1 MSKLSRV
8 NTCLLVA
15 IVLVNG
21 YLVAMP
27 FVPSLIFRHNHGAT
41 AKKLTQKIQQS
52 SKSSSGGN
60 TPSKG
65 DEELIVPSM
74 GLDETVHE
82 GKYMNTLNLGLWH
95 RPNTSAPD
103 KGGNTVIVGHRFTY
117 TNPRGT
123 FYYLDKV
130 HQGDQIGLIWHGK
143 TYQYKVTTVKV
154 VPPTAVEIEN
164 NTASPQLTL
173 YTCTPLWWPKDRL
186 VVIATPLTE
195 TQP

>member
-1 MSKLSRV
+1 MSKLSRI
-8 NTCLLVA
+8 NNFLLVA
-15 IVLVNG
+15 IVFVNG

-27 FVPSLIFRHNHGAT
+27 FAPSLIFWRNHTAT
-41 AKKLTQKIQQS
+41 QKKLTQKIQHGA
-52 SKSSSGGN
+52 KSSSSGN
-60 TPSKG
+60 SAAKS
-65 DEELIVPSM
+65 DEELVVPSM

-95 RPNTSAPD
+95 RPNTSTPD

-130 HQGDQIGLIWHGK
+130 HTGDPIGLIWHGK
-143 TYQYKVTTVKV
+143 TYQYKVTAVKV
-154 VPPTAVEIEN
+154 VPPTAVEIER
-164 NTASPQLTL
+164 NTTTAQLTL

-186 VVIATPLTE
+186 VVVATPLTE
-195 TQP
+195 NQP